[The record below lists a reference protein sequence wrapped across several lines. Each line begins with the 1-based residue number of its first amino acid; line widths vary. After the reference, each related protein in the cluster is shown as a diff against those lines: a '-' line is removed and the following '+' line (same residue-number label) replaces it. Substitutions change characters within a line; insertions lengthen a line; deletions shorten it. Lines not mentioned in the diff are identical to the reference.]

1 MKRIAALVLA
11 MTLLAAQFAPA
22 RAAAR
27 PLRFL
32 VNDNGEVSAW
42 LKEHAPDIPH
52 ENLHFDYDYSPGDF
66 DSLTDRLLDEL
77 QSEDGPDLYL
87 LESSAYDLARVLE
100 SGLVDDL
107 SGEAEI
113 RHAVSELYKPFQRL
127 VSGGDGCIYG
137 MFESAHGDPTLID
150 PAAWEA
156 AGLDM
161 ADAPRS
167 YEELLD
173 FAQRWMERV
182 AAGSVGNVRL
192 NTIQFAGYPRDE
204 RRYTLWLTG
213 LLWRCWAMR
222 QQAAGEAFRFNTPEF
237 IALAD
242 RARELGRALVKT
254 EKKPGTASLSL
265 YINGG
270 NVPYGPEDLYTNAF
284 PMRLT
289 TDEPVRVKAY
299 GFLYVVRRGS
309 PYAQVCRELIADM
322 TCPEDGQPR
331 KCMLFQ
337 KVEESQYGTPD
348 FSYSPNGDVLT
359 REWQEHYR
367 PEWLFFDVEP
377 FFQARQVQ
385 RSEGAMYRFAGGEL
399 TAEAF
404 AAMLDEICRE
414 R

>member
-11 MTLLAAQFAPA
+11 MILLAAQSASA
-22 RAAAR
+22 CAAVR

-77 QSEDGPDLYL
+77 QSGDGPDLYL
-87 LESSAYDLARVLE
+87 LDSNAYDLARVLE
-100 SGLVDDL
+100 SGLLEDL

-113 RHAVSELYKPFQRL
+113 RHAVSELYEPFQRL

-270 NVPYGPEDLYTNAF
+270 NVSYGPEDLYTNAF

-289 TDEPVRVKAY
+289 MDDPVRISAY
-299 GFLYVVRRGS
+299 GFLYVVRKGS
-309 PYAQVCRELIADM
+309 PYAQVCRELIAAM

-348 FSYSPNGDVLT
+348 FSSYPPGYLLT
-359 REWQEHYR
+359 REWQDAYR

-377 FFQARQVQ
+377 FFLARQVQ

-414 R
+414 K

>member
-11 MTLLAAQFAPA
+11 MTLLATQSAPA
-22 RAAAR
+22 CAAVR

-32 VNDNGEVSAW
+32 VNDNGETSAW
-42 LKEHAPDIPH
+42 LKEHYPEIPH
-52 ENLHFDYDYSPGDF
+52 ENLHFDYDYSRGEY
-66 DSLTDRLLDEL
+66 DSMTDRLLGEL
-77 QSEDGPDLYL
+77 ESGDGPDLYL
-87 LESSAYDLARVLE
+87 LDSNAYDLARVLG
-100 SGLVDDL
+100 SGFVEDL
-107 SGEAEI
+107 SANEDI
-113 RHAVSELYKPFQRL
+113 RRGVSQQYEPFRRF
-127 VSGGDGCIYG
+127 VSGEDGAIYG
-137 MFESAHGDPTLID
+137 MFERAHGSPTLID

-156 AGLDM
+156 AGLDA

-173 FAQRWMERV
+173 FTEKWTELV
-182 AAGSVGNVRL
+182 KAGSVGNVRL
-192 NTIQFAGYPRDE
+192 NTIRFAGYPRDE

-237 IALAD
+237 VALAN
-242 RARELGRALVKT
+242 RAREIGHALVQV
-254 EKKPGTASLSL
+254 ERKPGSASLSL

-289 TDEPVRVKAY
+289 TDEPVRIKAY
-299 GFLYVVRRGS
+299 GFLYIVRKGS
-309 PYAQVCRELIADM
+309 PYTQICRELIADM

-348 FSYSPNGDVLT
+348 FSYYLNGDVLT

>member
-27 PLRFL
+27 PLRLL

-42 LKEHAPDIPH
+42 LKEHYPEIPH
-52 ENLHFDYDYSPGDF
+52 ENLHFDYDYSRGEY
-66 DSLTDRLLDEL
+66 DSMTDRLLGEL
-77 QSEDGPDLYL
+77 QSGDGPDLYL
-87 LESSAYDLARVLE
+87 LDSNAYDLARVLG
-100 SGLVDDL
+100 SGFVEDL
-107 SGEAEI
+107 SANEDI
-113 RHAVSELYKPFQRL
+113 RRGVSQQYEPFRRF
-127 VSGGDGCIYG
+127 VSGEDGAIYG
-137 MFESAHGDPTLID
+137 MFERAHGSPTLID

-156 AGLDM
+156 AGLDT

-173 FAQRWMERV
+173 FTEKWTELV
-182 AAGSVGNVRL
+182 KAGSVGNVRL
-192 NTIQFAGYPRDE
+192 NTIRFAGYPRDE

-237 IALAD
+237 VALAN
-242 RARELGRALVKT
+242 RARELGRTLVQT
-254 EKKPGTASLSL
+254 EKKPGSASLSL

-289 TDEPVRVKAY
+289 TDEPVRIKAY
-299 GFLYVVRRGS
+299 GFLYIVRKGS
-309 PYAQVCRELIADM
+309 PYAQICRELIADM

-348 FSYSPNGDVLT
+348 FSYYLNGDVLT

>member
-27 PLRFL
+27 PLRLL

-42 LKEHAPDIPH
+42 LNEHVPEIPH
-52 ENLHFDYDYSPGDF
+52 ENLHFDYDYSPGDYA
-66 DSLTDRLLDEL
+66 SLTDRLLDEL
-77 QSEDGPDLYL
+77 QSGDGPDLYL
-87 LESSAYDLARVLE
+87 LDSNAYDLARVLG
-100 SGLVDDL
+100 SGLVEDL
-107 SGEAEI
+107 SGNADI
-113 RHAVSELYKPFQRL
+113 RRTVSEQYEPFRRF
-127 VSGGDGCIYG
+127 VSGENGAIYG
-137 MFESAHGDPTLID
+137 MFERVHASPTLIA

-156 AGLDM
+156 AGLDVS
-161 ADAPRS
+161 DAPQS

-173 FAQRWMERV
+173 FAEKWMALVEE
-182 AAGSVGNVRL
+182 GNVGNVRL

-222 QQAAGEAFRFNTPEF
+222 QQAAREAYRFSTPAF

-242 RARELGRALVKT
+242 RARALGCALVQT

-299 GFLYVVRRGS
+299 SFLYVVRRGS
-309 PYAQVCRELIADM
+309 LYAQVCRELIADM

-348 FSYSPNGDVLT
+348 FSYSSNGYVLT

>member
-11 MTLLAAQFAPA
+11 MALLVTQSEPACAAV
-22 RAAAR
+22 R

-42 LKEHAPDIPH
+42 LKEHAPEIPH
-52 ENLHFDYDYSPGDF
+52 KNLHFDYEYSPGEY

-113 RHAVSELYKPFQRL
+113 RHAVSELYEPFQRL

-237 IALAD
+237 IALAN
-242 RARELGRALVKT
+242 RAREIGRTLVQT
-254 EKKPGTASLSL
+254 EKKPGNASLSL

-289 TDEPVRVKAY
+289 TDEPVRISAY
-299 GFLYVVRRGS
+299 GFLYVVRKGS
-309 PYAQVCRELIADM
+309 PYAQVCRELIAAM

-348 FSYSPNGDVLT
+348 FSSYPPGYLLT
-359 REWQEHYR
+359 REWQDAYR

-377 FFQARQVQ
+377 FFLARQVQ

-404 AAMLDEICRE
+404 AAMLDEICRGK
-414 R
+414 

>member
-11 MTLLAAQFAPA
+11 MTLLATQSAPA

-27 PLRFL
+27 PLRLL

-42 LKEHAPDIPH
+42 LKEHYPEIPH
-52 ENLHFDYDYSPGDF
+52 ENLHFDYDYSRGEY
-66 DSLTDRLLDEL
+66 DSMTDRLLGEL
-77 QSEDGPDLYL
+77 QSGDGPDLYL
-87 LESSAYDLARVLE
+87 LDSNAYDLARVLG
-100 SGLVDDL
+100 SGFVEDL
-107 SGEAEI
+107 SANEDI
-113 RHAVSELYKPFQRL
+113 RRGVSQQYEPFRRF
-127 VSGGDGCIYG
+127 VSGEDGAIYG
-137 MFESAHGDPTLID
+137 MFERAHGSPTLID

-156 AGLDM
+156 AGLDT

-173 FAQRWMERV
+173 FTEKWTDLV
-182 AAGSVGNVRL
+182 KAGSVGNVRL
-192 NTIQFAGYPRDE
+192 NTIRFAGYPRDE

-237 IALAD
+237 VALAN
-242 RARELGRALVKT
+242 RARELGRTLVQT
-254 EKKPGTASLSL
+254 EKKPGSASLSL

-289 TDEPVRVKAY
+289 TDEPVRISAY
-299 GFLYVVRRGS
+299 GFLYIVRKGS
-309 PYAQVCRELIADM
+309 PYAQICRELIADM
-322 TCPEDGQPR
+322 TGPEDGQPR

-348 FSYSPNGDVLT
+348 FSYCSNGDVLT

-404 AAMLDEICRE
+404 AATLDEICRE

>member
-11 MTLLAAQFAPA
+11 MALLVTQSAPA
-22 RAAAR
+22 CAAVR

-42 LKEHAPDIPH
+42 LKEHAPEIPH
-52 ENLHFDYDYSPGDF
+52 KNLHFDYEYSPGEY

-77 QSEDGPDLYL
+77 QSGDGPDLYL
-87 LESSAYDLARVLE
+87 LDSNAYDLARVLE
-100 SGLVDDL
+100 SGLLEDL
-107 SGEAEI
+107 SGDAEI
-113 RHAVSELYKPFQRL
+113 RRAVSEQYEPLRRF
-127 VSGGDGCIYG
+127 VSGENGTIYG
-137 MFESAHGDPTLID
+137 MFERVHGSPTLID
-150 PAAWEA
+150 PAAWET
-156 AGLDM
+156 AGLDT

-173 FAQRWMERV
+173 FTEQWMALVKE
-182 AAGSVGNVRL
+182 GSVGNVRL
-192 NTIQFAGYPRDE
+192 NTIRFAGYPRDE

-237 IALAD
+237 IALAN
-242 RARELGRALVKT
+242 RAREIGRTLVQT
-254 EKKPGTASLSL
+254 EKKPGNASLSL

-289 TDEPVRVKAY
+289 TDEPVRISAY
-299 GFLYVVRRGS
+299 GFLYVVRKGS
-309 PYAQVCRELIADM
+309 PYAQVCRELIAAM

-348 FSYSPNGDVLT
+348 FSYCSNGDVLT
-359 REWQEHYR
+359 REWQEAYR

-414 R
+414 K

>member
-42 LKEHAPDIPH
+42 LKEHEPEIPH
-52 ENLHFDYDYSPGDF
+52 KNLHFDYDYSPGEY

-77 QSEDGPDLYL
+77 KSGDGPDLYL
-87 LESSAYDLARVLE
+87 LDSNAYDLARVLG
-100 SGLVDDL
+100 SGLVEDL
-107 SGEAEI
+107 SGNADI
-113 RHAVSELYKPFQRL
+113 RRTVSEQYEPFRRF
-127 VSGGDGCIYG
+127 VSGENGAIYG
-137 MFESAHGDPTLID
+137 MFERVHASSTLIA
-150 PAAWEA
+150 PAAWED
-156 AGLDM
+156 AGLDVS
-161 ADAPRS
+161 DAPQS

-173 FAQRWMERV
+173 FAEKWMALVEE
-182 AAGSVGNVRL
+182 GNVGNVRL

-222 QQAAGEAFRFNTPEF
+222 QQAAGKAYRFSTPAF

-242 RARELGRALVKT
+242 RARELGRALVQT
-254 EKKPGTASLSL
+254 EKKPGSASLSL

-289 TDEPVRVKAY
+289 TDEPVRIKAY

-309 PYAQVCRELIADM
+309 PYAQVCRELIAAM
-322 TCPEDGQPR
+322 TCPEDGHPR
-331 KCMLFQ
+331 RCMLFRE
-337 KVEESQYGTPD
+337 VEESQYGTPD
-348 FSYSPNGDVLT
+348 FSYSSNGDVLT

-404 AAMLDEICRE
+404 AATLDEICRE

>member
-27 PLRFL
+27 PLRLL

-42 LKEHAPDIPH
+42 LNEHVPEIPH
-52 ENLHFDYDYSPGDF
+52 ENLHFDYDYSPGDYA
-66 DSLTDRLLDEL
+66 SLTDRLLDEL
-77 QSEDGPDLYL
+77 QSGDGPDLYL
-87 LESSAYDLARVLE
+87 LDSNAYDLARVLG
-100 SGLVDDL
+100 SGLVEDL
-107 SGEAEI
+107 SGNADI
-113 RHAVSELYKPFQRL
+113 RRTVSEQYEPFRRF
-127 VSGGDGCIYG
+127 VSGENGAIYG
-137 MFESAHGDPTLID
+137 MFERVHASPTLIA

-156 AGLDM
+156 AGLDVS
-161 ADAPRS
+161 DVPQS

-173 FAQRWMERV
+173 FAEKWMALVEE
-182 AAGSVGNVRL
+182 GSVGNVRL

-213 LLWRCWAMR
+213 LLWRCWVMR
-222 QQAAGEAFRFNTPEF
+222 QQAAGEAFRFSTPEF
-237 IALAD
+237 IALAN
-242 RARELGRALVKT
+242 RVRELGRALVQT

-289 TDEPVRVKAY
+289 TDEPVRIKAY
-299 GFLYVVRRGS
+299 SFLYVVRRGS

-348 FSYSPNGDVLT
+348 FSYSSNGDVLT

>member
-11 MTLLAAQFAPA
+11 MALLVTQSAPA
-22 RAAAR
+22 CAAVR

-87 LESSAYDLARVLE
+87 LDSNAYDLARVLE

-113 RHAVSELYKPFQRL
+113 RHAVSELYEPFQRL

-137 MFESAHGDPTLID
+137 MFESAHGDPTLIV

-222 QQAAGEAFRFNTPEF
+222 QQAAGEAFRFSTPEF

-242 RARELGRALVKT
+242 RARELGRALVQT
-254 EKKPGTASLSL
+254 EKKPGNASLSL

-270 NVPYGPEDLYTNAF
+270 NVRYGPEDLYTNAF

-289 TDEPVRVKAY
+289 ADEPVRISAY
-299 GFLYVVRRGS
+299 GFLYIVRKGS
-309 PYAQVCRELIADM
+309 PYAQICRKLIAAM

-331 KCMLFQ
+331 RCMLFREVAQ
-337 KVEESQYGTPD
+337 SQYGTPD
-348 FSYSPNGDVLT
+348 FSYNPNGDVLT
-359 REWQEHYR
+359 RNWQEQYR

-385 RSEGAMYRFAGGEL
+385 RSERAMYRFAGGGV
-399 TAEAF
+399 TAEKF
-404 AAMLDEICRE
+404 AAALDEICRE
-414 R
+414 K